1 MKILMSDYDGTLRI
15 HEPQGSYIRP
25 GDIRAI
31 TAFQEAGN
39 LFGIC
44 TGRPVYWLKED
55 LDPRVQMDLIV
66 ASSGAV
72 VEDCR
77 TGTNLFRK
85 DLPREMID
93 NLLGRMDEYIE
104 FSVHGLKE
112 RYVIKSLNHP
122 TINTVSAGEIP
133 DTAISGISICA
144 GTVEKAKTLSDYIN
158 DAYGDSAVAFQNIEY
173 IDIIHKDCSKGTGI
187 LKLKEVLKP
196 EVIAGIGDSFN
207 DIPMLDACDISFT
220 FDFSDPQVQEH
231 ADYIVHS
238 IEEAIGLL

>member
-31 TAFQEAGN
+31 TAFQKAGN

-55 LDPRVQMDLIV
+55 LDPQVRMDLIV

-77 TGTNLFRK
+77 TGTTPFQK
-85 DLPREMID
+85 DLSREMVD
-93 NLLGRMDEYIE
+93 NLLVRLEEYE
-104 FSVHGLKE
+104 MFSVYGQDE
-112 RYVIKSLNHP
+112 RYVVKSRKYQEKLTP
-122 TINTVSAGEIP
+122 VKEIP
-133 DTAISGISICA
+133 DTPISGISICA

-187 LKLKEVLKP
+187 LKLKEMLKP